1 MKYTNKQS
9 NRHYN
14 NYRENLGQL
23 ESEASLVFQERM
35 EHQDRRQI

>member
-1 MKYTNKQS
+1 MYRQS

-35 EHQDRRQI
+35 EHQGRRQI